1 MYTVWEE
8 TPLKWHKFMT
18 FFLLP
23 VGIVANLFR
32 AILVISNPQNW
43 IGILAVLNA
52 VDLTR
57 FIGCAVLGA
66 FSVSGCL
73 PGRRRWYGPK
83 CAIALYSVLAAFCIY
98 NNVAGCALNV
108 ADSYYLSVNLID
120 FILFSLTAIL
130 MVFYYRKRRLLF
142 SESHCCGPEIKAEQ
156 REHEQNTEDTERI
169 WFVAENAEKQKKKR
183 IKIKSA
189 LFALFTTIMV
199 IAVLGLSTALTIKW
213 QQADEYKNECQNALE
228 ETERLKLEM
237 QEMKSSE
244 QNERIKYAQILAFY
258 KILEDGFSDLGTE
271 FGFAI
276 DGVYEL
282 IGLNEEITT
291 GPSKGMTGYETMKEN
306 IEEKLWNIEYYFENC
321 KQYLTDE
328 DIALMS
334 EYRRLNSFSID
345 CLSAFASGTTSS
357 LGIQNVK
364 GAAMQANIDA
374 RQGELSAN
382 DMFWTTYENAQVISG
397 W

>member
-23 VGIVANLFR
+23 IGVVSNLIR
-32 AILVISNPQNW
+32 AILVISNSQNW
-43 IGILAVLNA
+43 IGILSVLNA

-66 FSVSGCL
+66 FAMYGCL
-73 PGRRRWYGPK
+73 PVRRRWYGPK
-83 CAIALYSVLAAFCIY
+83 CAVALYSVLAAFCIY
-98 NNVAGCALNV
+98 NSVGGYALNV

-130 MVFYYRKRRLLF
+130 MVPYYKKRRMLF
-142 SESHCCGPEIKAEQ
+142 SASHRRGPEVKDEQ
-156 REHEQNTEDTERI
+156 REHEQNAEDTERI
-169 WFVAENAEKQKKKR
+169 WFVAESAEKQRKKR

-189 LFALFTTIMV
+189 LFAIFTTIMV
-199 IAVLGLSTALTIKW
+199 IAVLGLSTALALKW
-213 QQADEYKNECQNALE
+213 QQADEYKQEYQSALE

-244 QNERIKYAQILAFY
+244 QNERVKYAQILAFY

-271 FGFAI
+271 FGFVI
-276 DGVYEL
+276 DGVYEV
-282 IGLNEEITT
+282 IGINEEITA
-291 GPSKGMTGYETMKEN
+291 GPNEGMTYCEAMKEDIEGKLQN
-306 IEEKLWNIEYYFENC
+306 IEEHFENC

-334 EYRRLNSFSID
+334 EYRRLNGFSID
-345 CLSAFASGTTSS
+345 CLSVFASGRSS
-357 LGIQNVK
+357 SVAIQNVK

-374 RQGELSAN
+374 RQGASSAN